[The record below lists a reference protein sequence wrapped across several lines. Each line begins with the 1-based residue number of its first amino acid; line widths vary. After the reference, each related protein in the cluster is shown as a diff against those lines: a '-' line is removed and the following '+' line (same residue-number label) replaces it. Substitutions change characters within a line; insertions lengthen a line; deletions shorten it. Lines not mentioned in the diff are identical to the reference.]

1 LGCRLGLAFGLGT
14 LPAMLLIGSVAEHA
28 KQLLKNL
35 YFKRA
40 SALLLLAYGVH
51 TGYIAIKQML

>member
-1 LGCRLGLAFGLGT
+1 VMLAFGLGT